1 MLLNKNNLFLK
12 TLLTFVISTVGVL
25 LMPIRLFAISA
36 IEQGVLAAR
45 SESQP
50 ADILGANG
58 LLSTISNTLL
68 FAIGAL
74 SVLMI
79 IVGGIRYVISGGKEA
94 NVTKAKNTVL
104 YAIIGLIIA
113 ILAYAI
119 ISFVMNTLAPGMSGG
134 GTNV

>member
-1 MLLNKNNLFLK
+1 MLPNKNKLFLK
-12 TLLTFVISTVGVL
+12 TLLTFVISTVSTL
-25 LMPIRLFAISA
+25 LMPVKIFAISA
-36 IEQGVLAAR
+36 IEAGVLSAK
-45 SESQP
+45 SDSQP
-50 ADILGANG
+50 ADIIGANG
-58 LLSTISNTLL
+58 LLTTISNTLL

-119 ISFVMNTLAPGMSGG
+119 INFVLNTLAPGMSGG